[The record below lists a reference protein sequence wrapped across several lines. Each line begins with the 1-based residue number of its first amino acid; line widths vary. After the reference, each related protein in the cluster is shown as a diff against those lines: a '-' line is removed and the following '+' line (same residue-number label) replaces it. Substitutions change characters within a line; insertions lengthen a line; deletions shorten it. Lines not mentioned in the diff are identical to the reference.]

1 MRATICVGF
10 LLACGLTTAA
20 GAQEAVEFDARRLFS
35 CAEVK
40 PPQQADS
47 ARKVIVV
54 VIPISANFNVE
65 EQTVESLHYELRLP
79 KSLTVLDHLPKTQLR
94 TNVVGVQRE
103 QRQEHQLTDLNV
115 KFGGEGRVG
124 FSAYGVDVKLGGGAE
139 RNKRE
144 FNEVRTDIQLDRLP
158 ARDQVVV
165 AGTRDEGQTLYFD
178 LKWHDQTTRAG
189 QTDYALLAEVPKDW
203 TGDIA
208 SLACTARQKGTVAG
222 RLTKVLGLYLS
233 GDNTSRQRVEKQLET
248 ARPAA
253 PSEEKDLITNS
264 IGMKLKLIPSGSFL
278 MGATPDDT
286 SAFDDEKPQHKVTI
300 TRPFYLGVYEVTQ
313 YEYKQVM
320 DDNPSH
326 FKDSELLP
334 VEQVSWLD
342 AVRFCNKLS
351 EREGR
356 RPYYKIEDETVTIL
370 GGNGYRLPTEAEWE
384 YACRA
389 PKDPGDATKH
399 PFGSDESELANYAW
413 FDGNSDKKTHPVG
426 QKRPNRW
433 GLYDMQGNVYEWCQD
448 VYSEVA
454 YRFSRDADP
463 LGPAAAGA
471 SHRVFRGGSWNYGPW
486 YCRPA
491 SRYRLTPDYR
501 NDSLGF
507 RVAAV
512 QE

>member
-1 MRATICVGF
+1 MRLSICVGV
-10 LLACGLTTAA
+10 LLTCGVTTAA
-20 GAQEAVEFDARRLFS
+20 LAQDPVEFDARRLFS

-40 PPQQADS
+40 PPPQADS

-65 EQTVESLHYELRLP
+65 ESTVESLRYELRLP
-79 KSLTVLDHLPKTQLR
+79 KSVTVLDHLPKTQTG
-94 TNVVGVQRE
+94 TNVVGTQRE

-124 FSAYGVDVKLGGGAE
+124 FSVYGMGVNLGGGAE
-139 RNKRE
+139 REQRD
-144 FNEVRTDIQLDRLP
+144 FSEVKTDIQVDRLP
-158 ARDQVVV
+158 ACDQIVV
-165 AGTRDEGQTLYFD
+165 AGTRDEGQTLYLD

-189 QTDYALLAEVPKDW
+189 ETDYALLAEVPKDW
-203 TGDIA
+203 TGDVA
-208 SLACTARQKGTVAG
+208 TLACTARQSGAVVG
-222 RLTKVLGLYLS
+222 RLTKVVGLYLS
-233 GDNTSRQRVEKQLET
+233 GDNAARQRVEKQLET
-248 ARPAA
+248 ARPAG
-253 PSEEKDLITNS
+253 PSEPKELITNS
-264 IGMKLKLIPSGSFL
+264 IGMKLKLIPAGSFL

-286 SAFDDEKPQHKVTI
+286 EAEKDEKPQHKVTI

-320 DDNPSH
+320 NDNPSN

-342 AVRFCNKLS
+342 AVKFCNTLS
-351 EREGR
+351 EREQR
-356 RPYYKIEDETVTIL
+356 QRYYKIEDKTVTVL

-389 PKDPGDATKH
+389 PQNPGRATKYA
-399 PFGSDESELANYAW
+399 FGDDETDLINYAW
-413 FDGNSDKKTHPVG
+413 FDKNSGMKTHPVG
-426 QKRPNRW
+426 QKKPNHW
-433 GLYDMQGNVYEWCQD
+433 GLYDMQGNVWEWCQD
-448 VYSEVA
+448 FYTDAYYSLSPET
-454 YRFSRDADP
+454 DP
-463 LGPAAAGA
+463 PGPAPAPN
-471 SHRVFRGGSWNYGPW
+471 RVFRGGSWPDEPW

-491 SRYRLTPDYR
+491 IRGRSTPEDRRYF
-501 NDSLGF
+501 LGF